1 VNEFLAAYV
10 ERFNEGV
17 RTGEFDGLVELYEED
32 GELVFEGVPV
42 GPFRGRKAI
51 AEAYRVRPPDD
62 ELRLTTV
69 EERPD
74 ALVARF
80 DWLRGGSGTMRL
92 ELGGEAIRRLTVS
105 FDPAP

>member
-1 VNEFLAAYV
+1 VSAFLTAYV

-17 RTGEFDGLVELYEED
+17 RTGDFAGLVELYAED
-32 GELVFEGVPV
+32 GELAFEGVPV
-42 GPFRGRKAI
+42 GPFRGRAAI
-51 AEAYRVRPPDD
+51 AEAYRERPPDD
-62 ELRLTTV
+62 ELRVTAV

-92 ELGGEAIRRLTVS
+92 ELDGDAIRRLTVS

>member
-1 VNEFLAAYV
+1 MSAFLTDYV

-17 RTGEFDGLVELYEED
+17 RTGDFAGIVELYAAD

-42 GPFRGRKAI
+42 GPFCGRQAI
-51 AEAYRVRPPDD
+51 AEAYRAQPPDD
-62 ELRLTTV
+62 ELRVTSV

-74 ALVARF
+74 CLVARF
-80 DWLRGGSGTMRL
+80 GWLRGGSGTMRI
-92 ELGGEAIRRLTVS
+92 ELDGEAIGRLTVS